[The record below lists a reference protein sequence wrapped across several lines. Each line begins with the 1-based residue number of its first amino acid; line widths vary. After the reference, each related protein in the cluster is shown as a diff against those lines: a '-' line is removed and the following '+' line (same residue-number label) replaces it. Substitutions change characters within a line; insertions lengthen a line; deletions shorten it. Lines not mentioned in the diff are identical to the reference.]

1 MRISYFDFIMK
12 QLILNLGLTT
22 LAALLLYSC
31 SDSEEQTKPTY
42 KTLTESVYA
51 SANIVPAHLYKVFPE
66 AVGTLDEVFVEE
78 GDTVFAGQTLA
89 TISSDQPTINAANA
103 KLRKDLSEANISSSA
118 SAITRIKQELET
130 AMEQLQLDSLNYTRQ
145 QRLAAKDIGSEMEL
159 ENMQLKYQSS
169 QNRVTSLQS
178 QLNETERELSSAL
191 KLSRNE
197 WNIALSRLEDY
208 VIRSKMNG
216 KVYALN
222 AEAGELVS
230 TQQVFALIGE
240 RDEFIIE
247 LMIDEVD
254 IARVQIG
261 QTVVLT
267 LDAYDNRTFEAQIS
281 KIYPT
286 KEERTQT
293 FRVEA
298 TFKTKPE
305 NLYNGLSGEAN
316 IIISEAENVLTIPL
330 EYVSREGTVN
340 TKKGDAIEVKT
351 GRQNMELVE
360 ILEGLDTT
368 MILVKP

>member
-1 MRISYFDFIMK
+1 MKNTTILYVISIVLLATGCSEKDESIQPRIQK
-12 QLILNLGLTT
+12 
-22 LAALLLYSC
+22 
-31 SDSEEQTKPTY
+31 
-42 KTLTESVYA
+42 LTESVYA
-51 SANIVPAHLYKVFPE
+51 SANVVPANLYKVFPE
-66 AVGTLDEVFVEE
+66 AVGTLEEVRVEE
-78 GDTVFAGQTLA
+78 GDTVIIGQELA
-89 TISSDQPTINAANA
+89 AISSDQPHINAANA
-103 KLRKDLSEANISSSA
+103 KLRKELSEANISSNA
-118 SAITRIKQELET
+118 SAVTRIKQELET
-130 AMEQLQLDSLNYTRQ
+130 AREQLKLDSLNYERQ
-145 QRLAAKDIGSEMEL
+145 KRLAEKEIGSEMEL
-159 ENMQLKYQSS
+159 ENIRLKYQSM
-169 QNRVTSLQS
+169 QNRVASLES
-178 QLNETERELSSAL
+178 QLVETERELTSAL

-208 VIRSKMNG
+208 IIRSKMNG

-230 TQQVFALIGE
+230 TQQVFALIGD

-261 QTVVLT
+261 QVVVLT
-267 LDAYDNRTFEAQIS
+267 LDAYENRTFEAQIS

-330 EYVSREGTVN
+330 EYLSAEGTVK

-360 ILEGLDTT
+360 ILDGLDTT
-368 MILVKP
+368 MVLVKP